1 MASMV
6 SAVNVAFFTL
16 PFDNIKTKIQKQK
29 PLPDGTMPYKGV
41 PDCFA
46 KSLAKEGMKGFW
58 AGLVTFYFR
67 VGPHAI
73 ITLMAAEQYRKLL
86 GIGKK

>member
-1 MASMV
+1 
-6 SAVNVAFFTL
+6 
-16 PFDNIKTKIQKQK
+16 
-29 PLPDGTMPYKGV
+29 MPYNSL

-46 KSLAKEGMKGFW
+46 KSLAKEGIRGFW
-58 AGLVTFYFR
+58 AGLPTYYCR

-73 ITLMAAEQYRKLL
+73 ITLLAAEQYRTAF